1 MHLVSLF
8 SASNLVEEN
17 ISPPQFKAKLNSAS
31 KPKEKEKLAIPPTFL
46 TPPTN
51 IFRKYQVEKKVT
63 TKAITYNTRDS
74 PQKSKYNI
82 VFKIQNEDSIK
93 EKNPKSGKLNT
104 KTSKSIK
111 SVKELSRKEKEEK
124 KKQHY
129 SIKGDVLYNKP
140 IYLIY
145 FTFYIP

>member
-1 MHLVSLF
+1 M
-8 SASNLVEEN
+8 
-17 ISPPQFKAKLNSAS
+17 
-31 KPKEKEKLAIPPTFL
+31 
-46 TPPTN
+46 
-51 IFRKYQVEKKVT
+51 T

-93 EKNPKSGKLNT
+93 EKNHKSGKLNT

-129 SIKGDVLYNKP
+129 SIKGDVLYIKH

-145 FTFYIP
+145 TFYIP